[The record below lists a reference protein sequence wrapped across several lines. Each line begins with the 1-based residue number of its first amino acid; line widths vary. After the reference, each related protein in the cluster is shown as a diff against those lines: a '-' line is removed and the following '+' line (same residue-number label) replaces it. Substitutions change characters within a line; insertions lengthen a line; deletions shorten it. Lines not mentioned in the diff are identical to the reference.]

1 MTRSRLYCIRIA
13 LALAATATLGSA
25 HADTLAHLDAL
36 QREMRIAE
44 DVIEAALGNVPNM
57 RVSDVEADY
66 LAGQGVLISLSVR
79 TGWLGSAHGQRVV
92 KIIRNEAISMP
103 VPDMV
108 HEILA
113 DLDLDLPTLGGHP
126 PNLEALRELR
136 GQQRQ
141 LRAQQRKVRQRIWD
155 ARFQMARTEET
166 PAAGGTDFREKY
178 EREVAA
184 LEEELRRLEA
194 EDDALEAR
202 IDAEYEQLTSV
213 SNVEEV
219 EFSRVPEEAPGEAD
233 FDAALVQTLCDY
245 GATFKSLPQD
255 EHLSVRV
262 RRYGGDAFRVFRFE
276 DVVACQRGG
285 TSPDELMAKATAYED

>member
-1 MTRSRLYCIRIA
+1 MTRSRLYCICSPIRIRIA
-13 LALAATATLGSA
+13 LGLAAAVTLGSA

-44 DVIEAALGNVPNM
+44 DVIEAALGNVPGV
-57 RVSDVEADY
+57 RVSDVEAAY

-113 DLDLDLPTLGGHP
+113 DLDMDLPTLGGRP

-136 GQQRQ
+136 GQQRA

-155 ARFQMARTEET
+155 ARLGASGA
-166 PAAGGTDFREKY
+166 PAKEHAADA
-178 EREVAA
+178 VAA
-184 LEEELRRLEA
+184 LEEELQRLEE

-202 IDAEYEQLTSV
+202 IDAEYEKLASPREV
-213 SNVEEV
+213 AEV
-219 EFSRVPEEAPGEAD
+219 EVSETEVAPPAAD

-245 GATFKSLPQD
+245 GATLKSLPHD
-255 EHLSVRV
+255 ERLSVRV
-262 RRYGGDAFRVFRFE
+262 RRLDGDAFRVFRFK